1 MDGSLSPDAT
11 SRSRPRP
18 VGAVGCAGIV
28 ADGRPVRRVPRIG
41 RSDAFVRPYK
51 EHAAPASSCGHH
63 VRKGPDVA

>member
-1 MDGSLSPDAT
+1 MVNVFPISSCPPEGRFVRPVDGSLSPDAT

-41 RSDAFVRPYK
+41 RGD
-51 EHAAPASSCGHH
+51 
-63 VRKGPDVA
+63 